1 MIELLFLLLP
11 VAAAYGYVMGKN
23 SAKNQ
28 AHEQNRKIT
37 SEYSKGLKF
46 LLDREEDQGLEH
58 LIKLLEVSADSV
70 EHYLILATLFRKRGE
85 LDRAIRIHELLLKQ
99 PSLDKQII
107 QSCKLAL
114 AEDYIM
120 AGLLDS
126 AEEHL
131 VELVKA
137 DYEEA
142 LTPIIQLYSQT
153 REWQKGVN
161 MYESHSDLF
170 TEQVYCAA
178 IANFYCEAALDSQ
191 GQQQCETEYFERA
204 LKLPKTTIRPLFEL
218 GHDALGKED
227 NVKAIYYWRKL
238 VSQFPCAIP
247 LVLQDL
253 QTCYQR
259 LNIEHEF
266 YTLVNDL
273 LNASGVL
280 VKIKHCEGLME
291 AGRTEQAV
299 EYLTDTLKR
308 EPSIRGFS
316 FLLKLL
322 ARRQDK
328 FQSVLNEVDNLV
340 SAYVAT
346 KPDYQCRNCGFT
358 SHTLYWLCPSCK
370 SWESILPSQGVD
382 GY

>member
-99 PSLDKQII
+99 PSLDSQVI

-131 VELVKA
+131 VELVKS
-137 DYEEA
+137 DYEDA

-170 TEQVYCAA
+170 TEQTYCAA
-178 IANFYCEAALDSQ
+178 IANFYCEAALDSPTQ
-191 GQQQCETEYFERA
+191 EQCDTEYFERA
-204 LKLPKTTIRPLFEL
+204 LKLPKTTIRPLYEL

-227 NVKAIYYWRKL
+227 TVKAIYYWRKL
-238 VSQFPCAIP
+238 VSQFPCAVP

-273 LNASGVL
+273 LKASGVL

-291 AGRTEQAV
+291 AGHTEQAV

-358 SHTLYWLCPSCK
+358 SHKLYWLCPSCK